1 VVPAR
6 RTRIEFGG
14 ARYEV
19 MALENRCQWIF
30 ALLDQA
36 EEVLINESLGD
47 GRERPGF
54 RILGWALS
62 PEIPGE

>member
-1 VVPAR
+1 MVPAR

-30 ALLDQA
+30 ASLDEG
-36 EEVLINESLGD
+36 EEVLISESLAD
-47 GRERPGF
+47 GRERSGF